1 MITRSTA
8 SSASPPATPA
18 PSANQPPLL
27 SAALAG
33 ADGVAFGTPRS
44 RSTSSYTGFGAS
56 AGTSSV
62 SAFNGRTMPYP
73 VWSSFPGAPASF
85 AVANNR
91 VTICRAG
98 ISGNLARNNATAP
111 DTNAAELL
119 VPSPDPAFPRL
130 SSATMSTPG
139 AATST

>member
-8 SSASPPATPA
+8 STATPPATPA
-18 PSANQPPLL
+18 PSANQPPLP
-27 SAALAG
+27 SAELAG
-33 ADGVAFGTPRS
+33 AEGATVCPPRS

-85 AVANNR
+85 AVASNR

-111 DTNAAELL
+111 ETNAAASL
-119 VPSPDPAFPRL
+119 VPCV
-130 SSATMSTPG
+130 
-139 AATST
+139 